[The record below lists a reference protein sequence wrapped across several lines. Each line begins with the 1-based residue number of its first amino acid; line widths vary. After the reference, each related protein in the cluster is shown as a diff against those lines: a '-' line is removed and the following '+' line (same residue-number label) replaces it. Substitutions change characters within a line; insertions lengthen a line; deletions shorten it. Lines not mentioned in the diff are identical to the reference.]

1 MLNTK
6 FQPFPE
12 LITERLL
19 LRQLNTADTPEIFF
33 LRSDKNVLKYIEK
46 EPSKSL
52 DEAKTFIKT
61 INQSIKE
68 GETILWGI
76 ALRNNPGVVIG
87 SICFWRLQKEHYRAE
102 IGYALHPEYWRKG
115 IMKEAIHKVL
125 DYGFNKMKLHS
136 VEAKINPENEGSAA
150 ILEATGFIRE
160 AYFKE
165 DYCFKGSFFDTAV
178 YSKLNN
184 QQNVFQAGSNN

>member
-33 LRSDKNVLKYIEK
+33 LRSDKNVLRFIEK
-46 EPSKSL
+46 EPAKSPE
-52 DEAKTFIKT
+52 EAKTFIKS

-76 ALRNNPGVVIG
+76 TLRNNPAVVIG
-87 SICFWRLQKEHYRAE
+87 SICFWRIQKEHYRAE
-102 IGYALHPEYWRKG
+102 IGYALHPQYWRKG
-115 IMKEAIHKVL
+115 LMKEAIQKVL
-125 DYGFNKMKLHS
+125 DYGFTKIKLHS
-136 VEAKINPENEGSAA
+136 VEAKINPQNEASAA
-150 ILEATGFIRE
+150 ILVSTGFERE
-160 AYFKE
+160 AYFRQ
-165 DYCFKGSFFDTAV
+165 DYCFKGFFFDTAV
-178 YSKLNN
+178 YSKLKNL
-184 QQNVFQAGSNN
+184 